1 MYLFGIKKWY
11 ANWVLA
17 LLALGV
23 FPPFVVYMFYR
34 IVKEL
39 NKESSNRQYDEYLLE
54 EAREEERLEELRKI
68 RKAIE
73 QNK

>member
-17 LLALGV
+17 LLAFGV
-23 FPPFVVYMFYR
+23 FPPFVIYIFYR

-39 NKESSNRQYDEYLLE
+39 NKENSNRQYYECLSQ
-54 EAREEERLEELRKI
+54 EAREEERLEELK
-68 RKAIE
+68 KFAK
-73 QNK
+73 Q

>member
-1 MYLFGIKKWY
+1 MYLFGINKWY

-17 LLALGV
+17 LLALGL
-23 FPPFVVYMFYR
+23 FPPLVLYMLYR
-34 IVKEL
+34 VIKDL
-39 NKESSNRQYDEYLLE
+39 NKQSSEKQREEYLLE
-54 EAREEERLEELRKI
+54 EAREEMRLEELRKI

>member
-17 LLALGV
+17 LLAFGL

-34 IVKEL
+34 LVKEL
-39 NKESSNRQYDEYLLE
+39 NQQSSNRQHEEYLLE
-54 EAREEERLEELRKI
+54 EAREVERLEELRKI

>member
-1 MYLFGIKKWY
+1 MYLFGIEKWY

-17 LLALGV
+17 LLAFGV

-34 IVKEL
+34 LVKEL
-39 NKESSNRQYDEYLLE
+39 NQQSSNRQYEEYLLE
-54 EAREEERLEELRKI
+54 DAREERRLEELRKI

-73 QNK
+73 QSK